1 MDASPVGVL
10 LADDHA
16 VVRAGFRRLL
26 EQRPEI
32 RVLAEA
38 ASGEEAYRLYGE
50 LKPDVVVM
58 DLSMPGMGGLETIRR
73 IMSRDAAARVLVF
86 SIHESE
92 AFALQ
97 ALKSG
102 ALGYLTKAAAPEVIV
117 NAVHAV
123 AQGRRY
129 LGPDVAQRIALYAA
143 TGANDPLA
151 CLSAREFEIFQR
163 VVEGHGP
170 EAIARDLHLSAKTV
184 ANYTTQIK
192 QKLGVTSSVELVRLA
207 LKHHLISG

>member
-1 MDASPVGVL
+1 MSERLIRIL

-38 ASGEEAYRLYGE
+38 VSGEDAYRLYGV

-58 DLSMPGMGGLETIRR
+58 DLSMPGMGGMGTIRR
-73 IMSRDAAARVLVF
+73 IVARDPSARILVF

-102 ALGYLTKAAAPEVIV
+102 ALGYLTKAAAPDVIV
-117 NAVHAV
+117 TAVHEV
-123 AQGRRY
+123 ARGRPY
-129 LGPDVAQRIALYAA
+129 LAPDVAQRIALYTA
-143 TGANDPLA
+143 TGADDPLA
-151 CLSAREFEIFQR
+151 CLTAREFEVFQ
-163 VVEGHGP
+163 
-170 EAIARDLHLSAKTV
+170 L
-184 ANYTTQIK
+184 
-192 QKLGVTSSVELVRLA
+192 
-207 LKHHLISG
+207 

>member
-1 MDASPVGVL
+1 MDAVPVRVL

-50 LKPDVVVM
+50 IQPDVVVM

-73 IMSRDAAARVLVF
+73 LMARYGARVLVF

-102 ALGYLTKAAAPEVIV
+102 ALGYLTKASAPEVIV
-117 NAVHAV
+117 SAVHAV

-192 QKLGVTSSVELVRLA
+192 QKLGVTSPVELVRLA

>member
-1 MDASPVGVL
+1 MSERLIRIL

-38 ASGEEAYRLYGE
+38 VSGEDAYRLYGV

-58 DLSMPGMGGLETIRR
+58 DLSMPGMGGMGTIRR
-73 IMSRDAAARVLVF
+73 IVARDPSARILVF

-102 ALGYLTKAAAPEVIV
+102 ALGYLTKAAAPDVIV
-117 NAVHAV
+117 TAVHEV
-123 AQGRRY
+123 ARGRPY
-129 LGPDVAQRIALYAA
+129 LAPDVAQRIALYTA
-143 TGANDPLA
+143 TGADDPLA
-151 CLSAREFEIFQR
+151 CLTAREFEVFQL
-163 VVEGHGP
+163 VVDGRTIDQIA
-170 EAIARDLHLSAKTV
+170 EALHLSSKTV
-184 ANYTTQIK
+184 ANYATQIK
-192 QKLGVTSSVELVRLA
+192 QKLGVSSPVELVRLA
-207 LKHHLISG
+207 LKHRVISD

>member
-1 MDASPVGVL
+1 MGVAPVAVL

-32 RVLAEA
+32 RVVAEA
-38 ASGEEAYRLYGE
+38 ESGEEAYRLYGE

-58 DLSMPGMGGLETIRR
+58 DLSMPGMGGLETIWR
-73 IMSRDAAARVLVF
+73 IVARDAAARVLVF

-102 ALGYLTKAAAPEVIV
+102 ALGYLTKASAPEVIV
-117 NAVHAV
+117 SAVHAV

-143 TGANDPLA
+143 TGTDNPLA

-163 VVEGHGP
+163 VVEGYGP
-170 EAIARDLHLSAKTV
+170 EAIARDLHLSPKTV

-192 QKLGVTSSVELVRLA
+192 QKLGATSPVELVRLA